1 MHTRALLAL
10 LFTILTW
17 GVAPVYIRAFSLA
30 AGPADAL
37 VIRYVL
43 VGILCLVF
51 LPFFGGFRI
60 PQQDWPR
67 LLLISL
73 VGMLGYNLGS
83 VFGFVHVT
91 AGVGGLIIATQPLL
105 IALLA
110 ALFGTER
117 LSLAVVAGIAISFI
131 GTGLLFRGDV
141 GSGSGRGELL
151 LGGSLIFLSG
161 LAWSLYVVLS
171 KPLIQR
177 HGAFKITAIS
187 ILIATVPMLTL
198 ASGTT
203 LKTAMNLDAGGLF
216 ALFYMVVPS
225 TFMTVATWNY
235 AVGHLKPS
243 AVGATLYLIPLLAV
257 ASGAVL
263 LGETVTA
270 TTVIAGAIILCGV
283 ALAQF
288 GPRMRRTQF
297 ERQAD

>member
-10 LFTILTW
+10 LFTIVIW

-43 VGILCLVF
+43 VSLLCLAF

-60 PQQDWPR
+60 PQRDWPR

-110 ALFGTER
+110 ALFGAER
-117 LSLAVVAGIAISFI
+117 LSLAVVAGLAMSFM
-131 GTGLLFRGDV
+131 GTALLFWGDV
-141 GSGSGRGELL
+141 GGIGRGELL

-161 LAWSLYVVLS
+161 LAWSFYVVLS

-177 HGAFKITAIS
+177 HGALKITAIS

-198 ASGTT
+198 ASRTT
-203 LKTAMNLDAGGLF
+203 LGAAMSLDVGGLF

-225 TFMTVATWNY
+225 TFMTVITWNY

-243 AVGATLYLIPLLAV
+243 AVGAALYLIPLLAV

-263 LGETVTA
+263 LGETITA
-270 TTVIAGAIILCGV
+270 TTIAAGAIILGGV
-283 ALAQF
+283 AIAQF
-288 GPRMRRTQF
+288 GPRLQRTPLD
-297 ERQAD
+297 RNA